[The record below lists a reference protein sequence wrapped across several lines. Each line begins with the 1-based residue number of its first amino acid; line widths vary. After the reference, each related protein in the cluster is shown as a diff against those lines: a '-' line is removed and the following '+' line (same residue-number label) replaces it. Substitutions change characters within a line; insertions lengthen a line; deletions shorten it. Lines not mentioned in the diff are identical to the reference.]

1 MIGVGSAPTL
11 LLYAVALVV
20 LLFPQPCAPASPGN
34 RFTLCSA
41 PTLLPLCSHSAPTL
55 AQGFWLA
62 LVASALTMLLA
73 LATVYHSL
81 ISQKRGFA
89 ALLGV
94 GALSVS
100 LLFALSPLISGSTLL
115 AIVTLLSS
123 VAPSGGQRRGSLLDA
138 TPADHVE

>member
-1 MIGVGSAPTL
+1 
-11 LLYAVALVV
+11 
-20 LLFPQPCAPASPGN
+20 
-34 RFTLCSA
+34 
-41 PTLLPLCSHSAPTL
+41 
-55 AQGFWLA
+55 
-62 LVASALTMLLA
+62 MLLA

-115 AIVTLLSS
+115 AIFTLLYS

>member
-41 PTLLPLCSHSAPTL
+41 PTL

-73 LATVYHSL
+73 LATVCHSL

-89 ALLGV
+89 ALLGD